1 MLGWRLGL
9 ALKQVLSTR
18 LIHLLWQIQL
28 QICCVSIRLPQ
39 SANQRF
45 LMSSV
50 DWASSITKM
59 ENGLDLNPQEAQD
72 LMREVLEDRADKETL
87 KQFLLALKSKGETA
101 EEVGALVAQ
110 MYEHCAPIKIE
121 ERSVDTVGTGGDGA
135 HTINISTTAAIIA
148 AAAGSR
154 VVKHG
159 NRAASSKS
167 GAGDL
172 LEVLGVAINLDG
184 AKVAS
189 TVSELGIGFC
199 FAPVFHPAMR
209 FAAPARKELAT
220 ATVFNVLGP
229 LANPARPKAAAIGV
243 ANERMHLVMAQVL
256 ADRGVEGF
264 VFRGDDGLDE
274 ITLATTTSVLTI
286 GGGEITSDRID
297 AKDFG
302 LANAP
307 ISALVGGD
315 ANENARITNA
325 IFAGEKG
332 APRDA
337 VLLNAAAAIA
347 AFDGQVGQSIH
358 ERISASLLKAT
369 DAVDSGA
376 ATNLLTRWVTLSQE
390 LANS

>member
-1 MLGWRLGL
+1 MESG
-9 ALKQVLSTR
+9 QD
-18 LIHLLWQIQL
+18 LL
-28 QICCVSIRLPQ
+28 P
-39 SANQRF
+39 
-45 LMSSV
+45 
-50 DWASSITKM
+50 K
-59 ENGLDLNPQEAQD
+59 EAQD
-72 LMREVLEDRADKETL
+72 LMREVLEDRAEKEVL
-87 KQFLLALKSKGETA
+87 KQFLLALKNKGETA
-101 EEVGALVAQ
+101 EEVAALVAQ
-110 MYEHCAPIKIE
+110 MYNHCAPIVIG
-121 ERSVDTVGTGGDGA
+121 ERAVDTVGTGGDGA
-135 HTINISTTAAIIA
+135 HTINISPTAAIIA

-172 LEVLGVAINLDG
+172 LEALGVAINLDG
-184 AKVAS
+184 ERVAK

-199 FAPVFHPAMR
+199 FAPIFHPAMR

-220 ATVFNVLGP
+220 STVFNILGP

-243 ANERMHLVMAQVL
+243 ANEAMHLVMARVL

-274 ITLATTTSVLTI
+274 ITLATSTSVLTI
-286 GGGEITSDRID
+286 GGGEISSDRID

-307 ISALVGGD
+307 ISALVGGN
-315 ANENARITNA
+315 ANENAAITKA

-347 AFDGQVGQSIH
+347 AFDGDLTKSIQ
-358 ERISASLLKAT
+358 ERISVSLIKASA
-369 DAVDSGA
+369 AVDSGA
-376 ATNLLTRWVTLSQE
+376 ATNLLAKWVKLSQE
-390 LANS
+390 LSKD

>member
-1 MLGWRLGL
+1 
-9 ALKQVLSTR
+9 
-18 LIHLLWQIQL
+18 
-28 QICCVSIRLPQ
+28 
-39 SANQRF
+39 
-45 LMSSV
+45 
-50 DWASSITKM
+50 M
-59 ENGLDLNPQEAQD
+59 ESGLDLLPQEAQD
-72 LMREVLEDRADKETL
+72 LMREVLEDRADKDVL
-87 KQFLLALKSKGETA
+87 MSFLIALKNKGETA
-101 EEVGALVAQ
+101 EEVGALVSQ
-110 MYEHCAPIKIE
+110 MYEHCAPINIA
-121 ERSVDTVGTGGDGA
+121 ERAVDTVGTGGDGA

-148 AAAGSR
+148 AAAGAR

-172 LEVLGVAINLDG
+172 LEALGVAINLDG
-184 AKVAS
+184 PKVAT
-189 TVSELGIGFC
+189 TVAELGIGFC

-209 FAAPARKELAT
+209 FAAAARKELAT
-220 ATVFNVLGP
+220 STVFNILGP

-286 GGGEITSDRID
+286 GSGEISSDRID

-315 ANENARITNA
+315 ANENARITNS

-347 AFDGQVGQSIH
+347 AFDGDAGLGIH
-358 ERISASLLKAT
+358 ERISSALVKAT
-369 DAVDSGA
+369 EAVDSGA
-376 ATNLLTRWVTLSQE
+376 ATDLLQRWVRLSQE
-390 LANS
+390 LAKN

>member
-1 MLGWRLGL
+1 
-9 ALKQVLSTR
+9 
-18 LIHLLWQIQL
+18 
-28 QICCVSIRLPQ
+28 
-39 SANQRF
+39 
-45 LMSSV
+45 
-50 DWASSITKM
+50 
-59 ENGLDLNPQEAQD
+59 
-72 LMREVLEDRADKETL
+72 
-87 KQFLLALKSKGETA
+87 
-101 EEVGALVAQ
+101 
-110 MYEHCAPIKIE
+110 MYTHCAPIEIG
-121 ERSVDTVGTGGDGA
+121 ERAVDTVGTGGDGA
-135 HTINISTTAAIIA
+135 NTINISTTAAIIA

-172 LEVLGVAINLDG
+172 LEALGVAINLDG
-184 AKVAS
+184 ERVAKTVAD
-189 TVSELGIGFC
+189 LGIGFC
-199 FAPVFHPAMR
+199 FAPIFHPAMR
-209 FAAPARKELAT
+209 FAAPARKELGT
-220 ATVFNVLGP
+220 ATVFNILGP

-274 ITLATTTSVLTI
+274 ITLATTTAVLTI
-286 GGGEITSDRID
+286 GGGEISSDRID

-315 ANENARITNA
+315 ANENAAITKA
-325 IFAGEKG
+325 IFEGERG

-347 AFDGQVGQSIH
+347 AFDGDTSQSIH
-358 ERISASLLKAT
+358 ERISASLIKAV
-369 DAVDSGA
+369 DAVDSGT
-376 ATNLLTRWVTLSQE
+376 ATILLSKWVTLSQE
-390 LANS
+390 LSAN